1 MPLLNKFMELNRQA
15 TIALLALGFSIWQ
28 GWQIRRHNKLS
39 VRPHLTHRT
48 YREAGKV
55 FYTLELIPESCTSAR

>member
-1 MPLLNKFMELNRQA
+1 MPLLNKFIDLNWQA

-39 VRPHLTHRT
+39 SQ
-48 YREAGKV
+48 A
-55 FYTLELIPESCTSAR
+55 TSHTKDI